1 MTAAV
6 IIARNIDFNP
16 ITILLLNANKK
27 KAVDEI
33 PPVGY
38 QFITDESNRIL
49 RDEQRNYLIDR
60 KEVQ

>member
-1 MTAAV
+1 MYAAV
-6 IIARNIDFNP
+6 KIARNIDNNP
-16 ITILLLNANKK
+16 VTVLLLNADKK

-33 PPVGY
+33 PPAGY
-38 QFITDESNRIL
+38 QFITDEHKRIL

>member
-33 PPVGY
+33 PPAGY
-38 QFITDESNRIL
+38 QLITDERNRIL